1 PNSARNIS
9 GSGLGDLV
17 FSCSMNATAIYAKH
31 PDYVQRD
38 VAGECILVPIRRSLA
53 EANSIYVLNETGA
66 AIRNSLDGRHQLQ
79 DIMTAFCGE
88 YDVTTDQLH
97 RDIETLFAD
106 LLSIHAIEEV
116 DVAD

>member
-1 PNSARNIS
+1 
-9 GSGLGDLV
+9 
-17 FSCSMNATAIYAKH
+17 MNATAIYARH

-66 AIRNSLDGRHQLQ
+66 ALWNRFDGSRSLQ
-79 DIMTAFCGE
+79 DVTAAFCE
-88 YDVTTDQLH
+88 VYDVTTDQLR
-97 RDIETLFAD
+97 RDVEALLAD

-116 DVAD
+116 AVADGPTR

>member
-1 PNSARNIS
+1 
-9 GSGLGDLV
+9 
-17 FSCSMNATAIYAKH
+17 MNATAVYARH

-66 AIRNSLDGRHQLQ
+66 SLWNRLDGHCSLQ
-79 DIMTAFCGE
+79 DIMAAFSEE

-97 RDIETLFAD
+97 RDVETLLAD

-116 DVAD
+116 AVADNPAG

>member
-1 PNSARNIS
+1 MNVTTVYAR
-9 GSGLGDLV
+9 
-17 FSCSMNATAIYAKH
+17 H

-66 AIRNSLDGRHQLQ
+66 ALWNRLDGHRSLQ
-79 DIMTAFCGE
+79 DITAAFSEE

-97 RDIETLFAD
+97 RDVETLLAD

-116 DVAD
+116 AVADDPTG